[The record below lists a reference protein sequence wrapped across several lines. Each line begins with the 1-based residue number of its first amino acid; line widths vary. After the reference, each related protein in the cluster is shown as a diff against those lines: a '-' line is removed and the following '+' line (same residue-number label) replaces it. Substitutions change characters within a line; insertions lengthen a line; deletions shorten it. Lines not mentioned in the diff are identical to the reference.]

1 MQHIAILDFGS
12 QYTHLLARRV
22 RELEVLAKIYPSD
35 VKANDLPT
43 DAAGVILSG
52 GPQAVYAENA
62 ILVDPEIFNLG
73 KPVLGICYGHQLMS
87 HMLGGKVQ
95 AAESLEGGEFGLA
108 KINVTGDSPIFK
120 DITDGSTVWMSHGD
134 TVVKLPEG
142 FGVIAKTGDCPIAAM
157 ANEEKK
163 FYGFQFH
170 PEVVHSEEGHKMI
183 ANFVLNICQAEKNWR
198 IDDLLDDLMEK
209 IKDRVKDKKVFI
221 LVSGG
226 IDSTVAFVLL
236 TRALGEK
243 KVKGLYVDTGF
254 MRKNETEEV
263 IKGFREAGMDN
274 LETVDA
280 GKTFYGRLVDKFEPE
295 EKRGVIGETF
305 IDVKDEIA
313 AKLKLDSGDWLLG
326 QGTIYP
332 DTITSGGTKN
342 AEKIKTHH
350 NRVDRVKKLVEAGL
364 VIEPL
369 IDFYKDEVRKI
380 GALLG
385 LPEDQLKRHPFPGP
399 GLAVRCL
406 CARQG
411 LNGNDVKELNE
422 KAGKLLSEIAPDMS
436 CKALAIKSVGV
447 QGDQRTYAHPLVV
460 WTKELPSGREDW
472 DRLDEIA
479 ATVTNKIRGLNR
491 VMLLLNPEKPKSDEF
506 NYPVKDLYLTP
517 ERIEILREMDD
528 IVHNILREEKIYDD
542 IWECPVVLIPVLD
555 KAGRESIVIRP
566 LNSRDV
572 MTLRFYRMEKRVLK
586 KITQAI
592 LATGKVSYV
601 FYDLTN
607 KPPATLEWE

>member
-1 MQHIAILDFGS
+1 
-12 QYTHLLARRV
+12 
-22 RELEVLAKIYPSD
+22 
-35 VKANDLPT
+35 
-43 DAAGVILSG
+43 
-52 GPQAVYAENA
+52 
-62 ILVDPEIFNLG
+62 
-73 KPVLGICYGHQLMS
+73 
-87 HMLGGKVQ
+87 
-95 AAESLEGGEFGLA
+95 
-108 KINVTGDSPIFK
+108 
-120 DITDGSTVWMSHGD
+120 
-134 TVVKLPEG
+134 
-142 FGVIAKTGDCPIAAM
+142 
-157 ANEEKK
+157 
-163 FYGFQFH
+163 
-170 PEVVHSEEGHKMI
+170 
-183 ANFVLNICQAEKNWR
+183 
-198 IDDLLDDLMEK
+198 
-209 IKDRVKDKKVFI
+209 
-221 LVSGG
+221 
-226 IDSTVAFVLL
+226 
-236 TRALGEK
+236 
-243 KVKGLYVDTGF
+243 
-254 MRKNETEEV
+254 
-263 IKGFREAGMDN
+263 
-274 LETVDA
+274 
-280 GKTFYGRLVDKFEPE
+280 
-295 EKRGVIGETF
+295 
-305 IDVKDEIA
+305 
-313 AKLKLDSGDWLLG
+313 
-326 QGTIYP
+326 
-332 DTITSGGTKN
+332 
-342 AEKIKTHH
+342 
-350 NRVDRVKKLVEAGL
+350 VEAGL

-460 WTKELPSGREDW
+460 LTKELPSGREDW

-506 NYPVKDLYLTP
+506 NYPAKDLYLTP